1 MNRPSRSKVRLAQGF
16 GLAFLVVLMMFSSFS
31 NNLLA
36 QDYSIAKSRKWRD
49 LVGNEITA
57 RLFQYKNGIVCLRQA
72 SGRLFKPHPS
82 QLSKPDRDYLIK
94 FFRDQDENSLA
105 DEIEAAIQSGY
116 ASGSTSNGEEGRND
130 TEGMFDEG
138 TGVSGDVGSD
148 PSSFEGG
155 AGGFGT
161 DSMDDESSPDRM
173 RSQRDEAGMLSDSG
187 NMEDQ
192 TGSPKPDRNRYD
204 DPNLQSDANQTIG
217 TDVDTKNQQSTEGY
231 KPPVLLDKSEDASVI
246 AAAEIAESRNGQIGL
261 LIGIGVVVVL
271 IMILIA
277 MLAMLLA
284 KGKRQKKGFY
294 S

>member
-1 MNRPSRSKVRLAQGF
+1 MNRPSRSKARLTQGF

-57 RLFQYKNGIVCLRQA
+57 RLFQYKDGIVYLRQA
-72 SGRLFKPHPS
+72 SGRPFKPHPS

-161 DSMDDESSPDRM
+161 DPMDDESSPDRM

-204 DPNLQSDANQTIG
+204 DPNLPRDANQTIG
-217 TDVDTKNQQSTEGY
+217 TDVDTKNQPSTGGY